1 MATLT
6 GLNTQQGQDR
16 EAGRVNGQPLLDNP
30 PIKNIRPIT
39 FGEAQQMMWSP
50 RGIKNLTTIEL
61 PEDYG
66 ESRFDKRAWAP
77 SQLNDLN
84 ELRAQEQTGAEKLF
98 NGIAKGAVL
107 FGTTFLTGVAEL
119 PVALAASLERGDWSG
134 MWGNAITQ
142 MAYDVSQAVENV
154 LPNYYTNREQTDPWY
169 QHIWSANFIGDKF
182 LKNLGFTAGAIAS
195 SAVTNNWM
203 GALKI
208 PQVMATI
215 LRSQKAGRFA
225 SAAIGSALQAYT
237 ESSIEAK
244 QGMEDFVKTKGQLL
258 DAEHERR
265 LQEIEMMFPLQGENV
280 VNVNTDK
287 QALIDEENQAYA
299 NAKTRLAMDSS
310 KVGNFVLRNEMP
322 LLFASSLFQ
331 FGRMYANGFG
341 TARHINNA
349 VRKSATE
356 YGLRNIPGAGLAKGV
371 GNAFMEG
378 SEEFN
383 QAMIQNIAANY
394 YKEDVDNFYNASLD
408 PTLTENTVDFMRS
421 AGRSISETWNDSSAW
436 EEGFI
441 GALTGGLGMVRIGK
455 NAQNADVKL
464 GKIGLDGGII
474 GDIAQAR
481 KERVRQ
487 QNIIDQVNSILGSK
501 KISAM
506 VRGANRNQM
515 EQNRMDF
522 AAMQGD
528 AKTFK
533 DAEFS
538 QMISDIITIDQVD
551 GLQDY
556 KAMISSVLSDE
567 ALSDPKYLQDLV
579 QSTEKDVNGKKEGP
593 FTGMDNAEIVERLK
607 KTRETLLDAVDKYKK
622 IKDKIDINTEGV
634 FSEEQ
639 LGTLTWMRAKLA
651 NWDERQK
658 TMTGELVEDLKKL
671 KAIADE
677 KHLKIPELV
686 VKEIN
691 KVNAAQI
698 AADLLDA
705 SFSEKGIETVPLS
718 GTLDDLINTLNNI
731 KTRAGSFFDADVDV
745 NNNVK
750 VHNALADWLS
760 SINFVFGEDTDVDF
774 KDVIQKMNDLA
785 AIHRDMIN
793 YNMKLAEYLENPG
806 RLSEDMAKQEKKAA
820 KKQRK
825 KENKKTV
832 DAYNNADT
840 QEDKDEVYDNADDS
854 GKAAIDK
861 DHENDAEYQFDKH
874 KKEFRDAIAKSI
886 DEQDD
891 IDDSIKAAAKE
902 AYDTVVENTN
912 TSNSDNLYYPYRAL
926 AEYREPLRTDISLN
940 GDDNAVAEFD
950 TQNNWVDFVIDRA
963 IHKIYDSN
971 NFKDSFRT
979 YEAPASAVQ
988 PTREDVYVR
997 MNDPAEQA
1005 PATKLGTDLP
1015 ENELDTPIAPISS
1028 ESLKEANEV
1037 PPTTTEQ
1044 NPGNNGDKKRTLMNT
1059 IPYYDP
1065 EAKEKHDYRPFWE
1078 VDMERELQGLRMS
1091 DEAVKTYI
1099 DNIKSTGWKH
1109 IPPTETPEYIATITP
1124 TEENINN
1131 GSYRGYY
1138 DIWNFLEEH
1147 GAFRY
1152 VDQGLLEHG
1161 DNIQFAKVPSIS
1173 DDVLFF
1179 VKKLNDDS
1187 FQIIGVVSARNDV
1200 VGIQELRNILKNS
1213 KSSNIGIQYKTNDG
1227 SVSTEKRNEV
1237 VDVYDVETT
1246 VMDIYNGNV
1255 PIIDEERSL
1264 KDIPNGRDAKIAVIK
1279 NGTFTGQDIEGL
1291 PIEPVNTTKMEGYIV
1306 ALVPTAANTYFP
1318 VTLRTAPVS
1327 QTLFTDDNEFAKE
1340 IQETVKELNKATTV
1354 SEARKAVSKLRT
1366 LLYLNDDL
1374 DFKYYSKDSKGAYH
1388 EISNDGDNI
1397 YAIGFAS
1404 RSEDIKNQ
1412 QIFNENKNLPEDQR
1426 QKIEST
1432 VVRIDIVD
1440 HDDISLSSLQD
1451 RILNNVVY
1459 YNVTPRNLND
1469 PKYNN
1474 KLINSDILTTNVESL
1489 EVRSSWFGAN
1499 YYDPNTKKFVQAVR
1513 FPSPVRGQA
1522 TPVGGVNNENLK
1534 VVIEGKNN
1542 KGTDITWYVDETNG
1556 KRIYYKKSADS
1567 KDFKLINDNKAV
1579 NELNNILYIKR
1590 RFIPQE
1596 VERFKTG
1603 DKIDRAGL
1611 LKRYSNY
1618 IYFQDKNDNNVFY
1631 DYYVYPK
1638 FGNDYGIFRIDLN
1651 NPDNISL
1658 IRRQND
1664 SFVYESVL
1672 QQYLAKR
1679 YIPKQEAA
1687 REVAKPTVGVSKDI
1701 GTSLTETWN
1710 GRVDIDKTEDAD
1722 NVLKSL
1728 NIDINPKPT
1737 ILYWYSKKDI
1747 VTKTK
1752 GFKLPGKDLF
1762 VVFDDKTNFVTNEK
1776 QSGDLNVASYRI
1788 ISKNGYSIHKQ
1799 KVNEGKVKITPTS
1812 IEYVL
1817 KRISE
1822 TIPENQEKTLNG
1834 YEGLN
1839 KIVQTVTP
1847 LPTETEQYTKVKD
1860 VLKTNSE
1867 RFKNEKGEVNR
1878 TAGQYQT
1885 KEGELYLRF
1894 HALSDNG
1901 NGSFETPSDKVESA
1915 SATKSIKRGVAF
1927 DTFMREYLSSKDFD
1941 KAKVELG
1948 KLVSADK
1955 DYTLSDEEL
1964 NNIKTFVE
1972 EQLKDYNVI
1981 SKDLIVS
1988 GTFNNLRIAGEMD
2001 CILEKDGRFYIVDF
2015 KASKNDP
2022 SKDAFYKTQLAF
2034 YKEALRQTFSENNIN
2049 DVPIETLG
2057 FIWLSSTSKN
2067 VSLKTTGDLALNQ
2080 QVLGPWAVTK
2090 DGVTQSVADTYNWD
2104 ARINEKYNIEADNN
2118 TGTVI
2123 KTESDDEGIDF
2134 DDDTDSGMFNLNN
2147 MPNSSNERNKLV
2159 SDESSYTAADIDR
2172 EVEWINQ
2179 VLPQLSRN
2187 EQLIIVDGLIKASEY
2202 GANAY
2207 GQLKN
2212 NVIKLSR
2219 QGVRGIG
2226 FHEVFHYMFNL
2237 VLSREEQNEIFKEAS
2252 KKWNNI
2258 TNPIDLEEK
2267 LADAFQDYAID
2278 QVYGGRGILPAMK
2291 RFFNKLLLWIKH
2303 GKTIVQQMDNLYK
2316 DLNAGRYIDAEEH
2329 PFEGV
2334 RYQEYTFEM
2343 QQIKDQAIADGTFMK
2358 TPNGK
2363 PTNLNERQWLQV
2375 RTKAFKDWF
2384 GDWTKIAF
2392 DKDGKVLNIPDDV
2405 SKVVDENGEPLVVY
2419 HATRNMFTEFNTEHR
2434 NWDSKITN
2442 RYGKN
2447 GMFFDKSESKARW
2460 WVDYETEIGED
2471 PTIISMPVFLNIKNP
2486 DYTTG
2491 YDEFSARLNYVSNP
2505 DGVFVTKLTD
2515 DFYKGETHFEKYI
2528 PLRNRKFKYARLTGE
2543 LVVFNP
2549 NQIKS
2554 ATDNIGTFDPNNPD
2568 IRYSLVDDVDHVGR
2582 PLTPK
2587 AYQPMI
2593 DNMVNNLQYGTDT
2606 NIDNQWG
2613 LFVDDY
2619 FRKFGIVITG
2629 HKVRGKY
2636 KVDSVTRGF
2645 VAPEAT
2651 SVQNE
2656 DGTIKSLKEL
2666 KNSSEFRND
2675 WNNLTE
2681 WQQTALENSGMNE
2694 EFWITLPNDIRD
2706 NILHCL

>member
-6 GLNTQQGQDR
+6 GLNTQQGQNR
-16 EAGRVNGQPLLDNP
+16 EAGRVNGQPLSDNP

-61 PEDYG
+61 PENYG

-84 ELRAQEQTGAEKLF
+84 EFRAQEQTGAEKLF

-107 FGTTFLTGVAEL
+107 FGTTFATGVAEL
-119 PVALAASLERGDWSG
+119 PIALATSLERGDWSG
-134 MWGNAITQ
+134 MWDNAVTQ

-154 LPNYYTNREQTDPWY
+154 LPNYYTSREQTDPWY

-208 PQVMATI
+208 PQAMATI

-280 VNVNTDK
+280 VNANTDK
-287 QALIDEENQAYA
+287 QALIDEENQAYT

-371 GNAFMEG
+371 GNALMEG

-383 QAMIQNIAANY
+383 QALIQNIATNY

-421 AGRSISETWNDSSAW
+421 AGRSISDTWNDPSAW

-506 VRGANRNQM
+506 IRGANRNQM

-579 QSTEKDVNGKKEGP
+579 QSTEKDINGKKEGP

-658 TMTGELVEDLKKL
+658 TMTGELVEDLKRIKDV
-671 KAIADE
+671 AD
-677 KHLKIPELV
+677 KNNLKIPELV
-686 VKEIN
+686 VKEMG
-691 KVNAAQI
+691 KVDAAQM
-698 AADLLDA
+698 AADILAA
-705 SFSEKGIETVPLS
+705 SIREEGLKSIPLS
-718 GTLDDLINTLNNI
+718 GTIDDLINTISSL

-745 NNNVK
+745 KNNIK
-750 VHNALADWLS
+750 VYDALANW
-760 SINFVFGEDTDVDF
+760 INSVGVIMGADTTIDI
-774 KDVIQKMNDLA
+774 KETIQKMKDLA
-785 AIHRDMIN
+785 AIHEDVVK

-820 KKQRK
+820 RKQRK

-840 QEDKDEVYDNADDS
+840 QEGKDEVYDNADDS

-861 DHENDAEYQFDKH
+861 DHENDPEYQFDKH
-874 KKEFRDAIAKSI
+874 KKEFRDAVIKSI

-902 AYDTVVENTN
+902 AYDAVVENTN
-912 TSNSDNLYYPYRAL
+912 ISNSDNLYYPYRAL
-926 AEYREPLRTDISLN
+926 TEYREPLRTGISLN

-963 IHKIYDSN
+963 IHEIYDSSM
-971 NFKDSFRT
+971 FKDSFRA
-979 YEAPASAVQ
+979 YEAPDNAAQ
-988 PTREDVYVR
+988 PAREDVYVR

-1005 PATKLGTDLP
+1005 PATKLGTNLP
-1015 ENELDTPIAPISS
+1015 ENELDTPVAPISS
-1028 ESLKEANEV
+1028 ESLKEANKV

-1044 NPGNNGDKKRTLMNT
+1044 NPGNNSDKKRTLMNT

-1065 EAKEKHDYRPFWE
+1065 EAKKKQDYRPFWE
-1078 VDMERELQGLRMS
+1078 VDMERELIGLGF
-1091 DEAVKTYI
+1091 EKNFIEKYI
-1099 DNIKSTGWKH
+1099 NDIKSEGWKH
-1109 IPPTETPEYIATITP
+1109 IPSAGTPEYTATITP
-1124 TEENINN
+1124 TIENINN
-1131 GSYRGYY
+1131 GTYRGYY

-1179 VKKLNDDS
+1179 VKKLKDDS

-1213 KSSNIGIQYKTNDG
+1213 KSGNIGIQYKTNDG
-1227 SVSTEKRNEV
+1227 STSTEKRNEV
-1237 VDVYDVETT
+1237 VDVYDIETT

-1264 KDIPNGRDAKIAVIK
+1264 KDIPNGRDVKIAVIK
-1279 NGTFTGQDIEGL
+1279 NGTFAGQDIENL
-1291 PIEPVNTTKMEGYIV
+1291 PIEPVNTTNMEGYIV

-1327 QTLFTDDNEFAKE
+1327 QTLFTDDNEFARE
-1340 IQETVKELNKATTV
+1340 IQATVESLNKANTV
-1354 SEARKAVSKLRT
+1354 GEAREAVSKLRT
-1366 LLYLNDDL
+1366 LLYFTENL
-1374 DFKYYSKDSKGAYH
+1374 DFKYYSKDSEGTYH
-1388 EISNDGDNI
+1388 EVSKEGDSI

-1404 RSEDIKNQ
+1404 KKEDIKNQ
-1412 QIFNENKNLPEDQR
+1412 AIFNANKELPEDQR

-1432 VVRIDIVD
+1432 VVRVDIVD
-1440 HDDISLSSLQD
+1440 HDDASLSSLQN
-1451 RILNNVVY
+1451 RILNNTVY

-1489 EVRSSWFGAN
+1489 EIRSSWFGAN

-1513 FPSPVRGQA
+1513 FPSPERGQA

-1556 KRIYYKKSADS
+1556 KRIYYRKSADS
-1567 KDFKLINDNKAV
+1567 KDFKLINNNEAI

-1596 VERFKTG
+1596 VERFKTDG
-1603 DKIDRAGL
+1603 KIDRAGL

-1618 IYFQDKNDNNVFY
+1618 IYFPDENDNNIFY

-1658 IRRQND
+1658 INRQNSPD
-1664 SFVYESVL
+1664 EYANVL

-1679 YIPKQEAA
+1679 YIPKQENSVYKPKIKTATVKNEGLA
-1687 REVAKPTVGVSKDI
+1687 EKWNGNVDVDEVADAESKW
-1701 GTSLTETWN
+1701 TSLN
-1710 GRVDIDKTEDAD
+1710 GFVESGKGLSVIYYADK
-1722 NVLKSL
+1722 NNK
-1728 NIDINPKPT
+1728 IH
-1737 ILYWYSKKDI
+1737 
-1747 VTKTK
+1747 KTK
-1752 GFKLPGKDLF
+1752 GLYLDNYGIYVTIIGIEDFGDFGGKGSSVKLINSDGRNKPLR
-1762 VVFDDKTNFVTNEK
+1762 
-1776 QSGDLNVASYRI
+1776 SGNDYDIIDYKSYESFIEDLNKKLE
-1788 ISKNGYSIHKQ
+1788 KNSEVVNEFKQ
-1799 KVNEGKVKITPTS
+1799 KEKLSTLVKEQPIVNENEQFVKVRNI
-1812 IEYVL
+1812 L
-1817 KRISE
+1817 R
-1822 TIPENQEKTLNG
+1822 
-1834 YEGLN
+1834 
-1839 KIVQTVTP
+1839 
-1847 LPTETEQYTKVKD
+1847 D
-1860 VLKTNSE
+1860 NSD
-1867 RFKNEKGEVNR
+1867 RFKNEKGEINR

-1885 KEGELYLRF
+1885 KDGELYLRF

-1901 NGSFETPSDKVESA
+1901 NGSFETPSNKVESIP
-1915 SATKSIKRGVAF
+1915 STKPIKKGVAF

-1941 KAKVELG
+1941 KAKTELD

-1955 DYTLSDEEL
+1955 DYALSDEEL

-1972 EQLKDYNVI
+1972 EQLKNYNVI

-2034 YKEALRQTFSENNIN
+2034 YKEALRQTFSENNMN
-2049 DVPIETLG
+2049 DVPIETFG
-2057 FIWLSSTSKN
+2057 FIWLSSTSKKI
-2067 VSLKTTGDLALNQ
+2067 SLKTTGDLALNQ
-2080 QVLGPWAVTK
+2080 QVLAPWTVTK
-2090 DGVTQSVADTYNWD
+2090 DGVTQSVVDTYNWD

-2123 KTESDDEGIDF
+2123 KTESDDEGVDF
-2134 DDDTDSGMFNLNN
+2134 DDDSDSGMFNVNN
-2147 MPNSSNERNKLV
+2147 MPDPNNERNKLV
-2159 SDESSYTAADIDR
+2159 SDESGYVAADIDK

-2219 QGVRGIG
+2219 QGVRGVG

-2237 VLSREEQNEIFKEAS
+2237 ILSKEEQNEIFREAS
-2252 KKWNNI
+2252 NKWNNI
-2258 TNPIDLEEK
+2258 VNPIDLEEK

-2303 GKTIVQQMDNLYK
+2303 GKAIVQQMDNLYK
-2316 DLNAGRYIDAEEH
+2316 DLNAGKYIDAEEH
-2329 PFEGV
+2329 PFEDV

-2358 TPNGK
+2358 APNGK
-2363 PTNLNERQWLQV
+2363 PTNLDERQWLQV

-2384 GDWTKIAF
+2384 GDWTKITF

-2405 SKVVDENGEPLVVY
+2405 SKVVDKNGEPLVVY
-2419 HATRNMFTEFNTEHR
+2419 HGSDDDWNVFNPDAEIKHGR
-2434 NWDSKITN
+2434 AFGQGFYASSLQDVSNW
-2442 RYGKN
+2442 GKY
-2447 GMFFDKSESKARW
+2447 SKA
-2460 WVDYETEIGED
+2460 
-2471 PTIISMPVFLNIKNP
+2471 VFLNIRTPLVDNNITDRMIRRSLNDATIEDSETGFTGKP
-2486 DYTTG
+2486 ITRVLKKAG
-2491 YDEFSARLNYVSNP
+2491 YDGRIDTFE
-2505 DGVFVTKLTD
+2505 
-2515 DFYKGETHFEKYI
+2515 YKALPKQTHY
-2528 PLRNRKFKYARLTGE
+2528 
-2543 LVVFNP
+2543 VVFNP

-2554 ATDNIGTFDPNNPD
+2554 ATDNVGTFSRENND
-2568 IRYSLVDDVDHVGR
+2568 IRYSLADDVDHVGR

-2587 AYQPMI
+2587 AYQPMV

-2613 LFVDDY
+2613 IFIDDY
-2619 FRKFGIVITG
+2619 FREYGIVITG

-2645 VAPEAT
+2645 VAPET
-2651 SVQNE
+2651 TQNE

-2675 WNNLTE
+2675 WGNLTE